1 MNSADDIQVVT
12 FRVGPQE
19 FALDISQV
27 ERILRYEKPAALP
40 RAPEFLEGVVRYEGS
55 AIPVVDLRKRLE
67 LEAALTEETRLMVLS
82 LDGQRIGMLVDQVRE
97 VIRVDSTT
105 ITAPPPMVRGLAATY
120 IAGIITEGE
129 RTVVLLNAL
138 RLLTSTE
145 RQALATATSRGA
157 RPPRAGWSPRRPPPA
172 ARGPTTAR
180 AAMRSS
186 GRSSPSSARWTGPWG
201 SWAS

>member
-40 RAPEFLEGVVRYEGS
+40 RAPKFLEGVVRYEGS

-67 LEAALTEETRLMVLS
+67 LEAAITEETRLMVLS

-145 RQALATATSRGA
+145 RQALQ
-157 RPPRAGWSPRRPPPA
+157 A
-172 ARGPTTAR
+172 AV
-180 AAMRSS
+180 
-186 GRSSPSSARWTGPWG
+186 
-201 SWAS
+201 

>member
-1 MNSADDIQVVT
+1 
-12 FRVGPQE
+12 
-19 FALDISQV
+19 
-27 ERILRYEKPAALP
+27 
-40 RAPEFLEGVVRYEGS
+40 
-55 AIPVVDLRKRLE
+55 VVDLRKRLE
-67 LEAALTEETRLMVLS
+67 LEAAIAEETRLMVLS

-145 RQALATATSRGA
+145 RQALQ
-157 RPPRAGWSPRRPPPA
+157 A
-172 ARGPTTAR
+172 AV
-180 AAMRSS
+180 
-186 GRSSPSSARWTGPWG
+186 
-201 SWAS
+201 